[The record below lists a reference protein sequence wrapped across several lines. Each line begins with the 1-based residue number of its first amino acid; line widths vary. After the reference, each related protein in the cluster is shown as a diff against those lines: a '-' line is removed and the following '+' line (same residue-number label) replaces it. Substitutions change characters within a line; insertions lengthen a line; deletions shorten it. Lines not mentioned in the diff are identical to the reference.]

1 MVIKGFASLSHHGSW
16 SNRIEAEHLKELF
29 DPCLLDT
36 SLFVA
41 NLYLMFME

>member
-29 DPCLLDT
+29 DDT